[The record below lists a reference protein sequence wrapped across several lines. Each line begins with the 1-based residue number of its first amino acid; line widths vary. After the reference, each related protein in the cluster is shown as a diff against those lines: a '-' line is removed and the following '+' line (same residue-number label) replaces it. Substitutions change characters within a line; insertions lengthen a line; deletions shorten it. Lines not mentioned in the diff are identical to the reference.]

1 MFPEWLVDRGAAA
14 SFGVVA
20 LALLLA
26 VGPVARALRVSSDLV
41 EGQWW
46 WGGAAFLVA
55 ARVAAVAIAAPRL
68 VLDPMVLVRFTDDLW
83 PIAGAFAAI
92 VVAAWRARRLG
103 AGSLEV
109 GAAWAA
115 TVAGL
120 VIAAA
125 TYDLACPL
133 RAGCAGAPSSL
144 SFAFPMHGLAEP
156 RLATP
161 FIEGIVLLC
170 VLAAAVRLLDRWD
183 ARTVG
188 WALLATLA
196 ATRLLLM
203 PLTAS
208 GVEILD
214 AAALTITVVVSLAL
228 VARGA
233 RTALVPAAGV

>member
-20 LALLLA
+20 VVLLLA
-26 VGPVARALRVSSDLV
+26 AVPVARALRVSSDLV

-46 WGGAAFLVA
+46 WGGAAFIVA
-55 ARVAAVAIAAPRL
+55 ARVAAVALAAPRL
-68 VLDPMVLVRFTDDLW
+68 VLDPMVLVRVTDDLW
-83 PIAGAFAAI
+83 PLAGALAA
-92 VVAAWRARRLG
+92 VGVTSWRARGL
-103 AGSLEV
+103 AGIEA

-120 VIAAA
+120 AIAAT
-125 TYDLACPL
+125 TYDLVCPL

-144 SFAFPMHGLAEP
+144 PLAFPMHGLAEP

-170 VLAAAVRLLDRWD
+170 VLAAALRLLERWD
-183 ARTVG
+183 ARTTG
-188 WALLATLA
+188 WALLAMLT

-203 PLTAS
+203 PLTAA
-208 GVEILD
+208 GVDVLE
-214 AAALTITVVVSLAL
+214 AAVLAVTTAISLAL

-233 RTALVPAAGV
+233 RTATAPTTVA